1 MKAVVMAG
9 GEGSRL
15 RPLTLARPK
24 PLVPIC
30 NRPIM
35 EHILALLVRH
45 DIRDVLATLHYQ
57 GDRIQSYFGDGSE
70 FGVQMS
76 YSTEDAPLGTAGSV
90 KSAEA
95 ELKEGTFLIISGDA
109 LTDCDLTAAIAFH
122 KEKKSLATLVLQRV
136 DHPLDFG
143 IVITDAEGRVE
154 RFLEKPG
161 WSEVFS
167 DTVNTGIYILEPEI
181 FDYIPADEVC
191 DWSQD
196 VFPQLLRQ
204 QKPLFGFIMQGYW
217 TDVGSHVQYKEAQEA
232 VLSGKVK
239 LDGFQIGPGS
249 VYMEGSS
256 IVESGAALVPP
267 VCIGQNCKI
276 REGAVV
282 GPYTVIGDN
291 TIVEHG
297 ATIER
302 AVLWDSV
309 YVGPNVK
316 IEGAIIGSRVTV
328 KRDTNV
334 GEDAVIGD
342 RCLIDVGCVIRPRV
356 KIWPDKVIERGSIVT
371 MSLIWGNKWRGSL
384 FRELGVAGLS
394 NLEITPDFATRLGS
408 AFGSCLPGQSKVI
421 TSRDSTRSSR
431 MLKRAIIASLLSV
444 GCDVLDMRSSA
455 VPVARHYIK
464 TSGAA
469 GAIHVRKL
477 PGNSRVSL
485 IEMFDSRGAYI
496 PRETQRKIENAF
508 FREDF
513 KRTDP
518 DDLGV
523 IEVAS
528 RAVEEY
534 QADFFRLLGAGTE
547 GEHLRMVC
555 DYGYSA
561 VAGYF
566 PAMLA
571 KFGAESISLN
581 GFNDA
586 KQSPRSPSEVQ
597 RHVDSLEQIVKTLN
611 YDIGALFTN
620 EGERLTVVD
629 VVKGPLTGN
638 TLLSALCLLVAKT
651 VPSAAICISV
661 TAPSKLEQILKE
673 NGANVIRSKADTASM
688 MTTALDAGV
697 HFAGDDH
704 GGFIFPEFHPGYDAA
719 FALAKMIGMLRE
731 CNLTL
736 SEVVDAVPNFQL
748 AYEQVLCPWEEK
760 GKVMRRIS
768 EEQPEASRMELLDG
782 IKIFSTDGWVLV
794 LPDAVEPMFHVY
806 AESSNQNG
814 SNQMVLDYAR
824 KIQSIALNK

>member
-30 NRPIM
+30 NKPIM
-35 EHILALLVRH
+35 EHILSLLVRH
-45 DIRDVLATLHYQ
+45 GITDVVATLHYL
-57 GDRIQSYFGDGSE
+57 GDQIQAYFGDGAD
-70 FGVQMS
+70 FGVQIS

-90 KSAEA
+90 KQAEN
-95 ELKEGTFLIISGDA
+95 ELKEGTFIIISGDA
-109 LTDCDLTAAIAFH
+109 LTDCDLTAAIAYH
-122 KEKKSLATLVLQRV
+122 REKKSLATLVLHRV
-136 DHPLDFG
+136 PHPLDFG
-143 IVITDAEGRVE
+143 IVITDQDGKVE

-167 DTVNTGIYILEPEI
+167 DTVNTGIYILEPEV
-181 FDYIPADEVC
+181 FDFIPQAEVC

-196 VFPQLLRQ
+196 VFPELLRRGL
-204 QKPLFGFIMQGYW
+204 PMYGYIMDGYW
-217 TDVGSHVQYKEAQEA
+217 ADVGSHVQYKEAQEHMLA
-232 VLSGKVK
+232 GKVK
-239 LDGFQIGPGS
+239 LDAFNMGPDS
-249 VYMEGSS
+249 VSMEGNS
-256 IVESGAALVPP
+256 IIESGAALVPP

-291 TIVEHG
+291 SIIEAA

-302 AVLWDSV
+302 SVIWDSA
-309 YVGPNVK
+309 YFGPNVK
-316 IEGAIIGSRVTV
+316 VEGALVGSRVTV
-328 KRDTNV
+328 KRDTLV

-408 AFGSCLPGQSKVI
+408 AFGSCLPGRAKVI

-444 GCDVLDMRSSA
+444 GCDVLDMRSCA

-464 TSGAA
+464 TSGAT
-469 GAIHVRKL
+469 GAMHVRKL

-523 IEVAS
+523 IDFAS

-534 QADFFRLLGAGTE
+534 QADFFRLLRTGSAGAP
-547 GEHLRMVC
+547 LRIVC

-571 KFGAESISLN
+571 KVGVESISIN

-597 RHVDSLEQIVKTLN
+597 KHIDNLEQIVKTLR
-611 YDIGALFTN
+611 YDIGVLFTN
-620 EGERLTVVD
+620 EGERLTVVE
-629 VVKGPLTGN
+629 GSSGLLTGN
-638 TLLSALCLLVAKT
+638 TLLAALCLLVAKT
-651 VPSAAICISV
+651 EENAAICISV
-661 TAPSKLEQILKE
+661 TAPSRLEELLKE
-673 NGANVIRSKADTASM
+673 NGANVIRSKSDTASM
-688 MTTALDAGV
+688 MNTALDAGV

-704 GGFIFPEFHPGYDAA
+704 GGFIFPEFHPGYDAG
-719 FALAKMIGMLRE
+719 FALAKTISMLRV

-736 SEVVDAVPNFQL
+736 SQVVDMVPNFQL

-768 EEQPEASRMELLDG
+768 EEQPDASRLELLDG
-782 IKIFSTDGWVLV
+782 IKIFNTHGWVLV

-806 AESSNQNG
+806 AESTDQVG
-814 SNQMVLDYAR
+814 SNEMVLDYAR
-824 KIQSIALNK
+824 KIQSFALNK